1 MAAFSLLSADG
12 RDKAAGHG
20 PWPVGIDE
28 AGRGCLAGPVVAAA
42 VILPPAFDL
51 PGLTDSKKLSAARRE
66 TLAIAIR
73 ATAIAWRLG
82 VVWQRDIDRLNIL
95 QATFLAMAKA
105 VRRLPEPATLL
116 LVDGNRTIPL
126 PLPGNPRQQAV
137 VGGDALVPA
146 ISAASILAKTFRD
159 ALMHTLDRR
168 HPGYGLAEHKG
179 YGTAEHRAA
188 LRRLGPSNCHRLTFA
203 GVVEDQCR
211 LPGL

>member
-1 MAAFSLLSADG
+1 MTASPLFSADG
-12 RDKAAGHG
+12 RDEAAGHG

-42 VILPPAFDL
+42 VMLPPSFDL

-66 TLAIAIR
+66 SLAIAIR
-73 ATAIAWRLG
+73 ATASVWRIG

-137 VGGDALVPA
+137 VGGDALIPA

-159 ALMHTLDRR
+159 ALMRTLDRR